1 VHHNARALFAIS
13 LESHVAIGDLAPNVL
28 AAIPQK
34 FHKQSVADALHDQS
48 WPSDIKG
55 ALSMTG
61 LAEYFQLWDIIHDFY
76 LTTKEDSDTLIQVCL
91 PSLLQQQQPTT
102 KPFIPKQVRVG

>member
-1 VHHNARALFAIS
+1 VHHNTRALFSIS
-13 LESHVAIGDLAPNVL
+13 LESHIGNGKDTFFWTDRWLFGCCIGDHAPNVL

-48 WPSDIKG
+48 WPSDIQG
-55 ALSMTG
+55 GLSMTG

-76 LTTKEDSDTLIQVCL
+76 LTTEEDSD
-91 PSLLQQQQPTT
+91 S
-102 KPFIPKQVRVG
+102 